1 MKIKTFLLILA
12 YTCMAVSASAGN
24 GKTYEQLWNEVKSVE
39 KSDLP
44 RNGIKL
50 CDEIYAKANA
60 ENNGQQMLKAFLHR
74 MDLRS
79 RIDNDSIEVDIS
91 FLKNWQQR
99 EKRPVMESVLS
110 YLLAKYQSSNNNNND
125 DSLKLAYIRESLK
138 YRDDLAST
146 ISTTSWQELITKG
159 SKSDYFAHDMYNL
172 MVHSNIELLYNHNAD
187 TQRFANDIYH
197 KAITFYSGH
206 NNRDGELVLILDS
219 LNYASSQGLN
229 NDSYHDRLNLLKK
242 EFADS
247 PVCAQVYLE
256 LANKLMNSKNYI
268 GALDLLNEAISK
280 YPSYTNINELKNEIT
295 TIKRPETRISGI
307 PNILYPGDQLKI
319 TATYRNIS
327 ELQLNNKDINVSND
341 NKHIKCN
348 TYKFALK
355 TNNDYSQNDTALT
368 LPALSLGKFSLS
380 AKGSDDNADIN
391 VTRLFVLNRK
401 IEDNNQIV
409 VLDGKTGY
417 PVKDAKVNIV
427 YGNDDKENTV
437 ATYTTDVDGICS
449 FTLTD
454 KNKNYFA
461 KVSKG
466 DDKAFPKISLGYYYG
481 YYYNI
486 NKSKGESTTMQ
497 LFTDRAVYR
506 PGQTIQVKGVAYTQT
521 GDDAVVCPGKPCNVR
536 LHDNNGKIIAENK
549 VTTNDFGSFSTQ
561 FTLPANILNG
571 GCFIDADEK
580 GVTTI
585 RVEEYKRPTFEVKIN
600 EYKQA
605 YKMGESVHLA
615 GTAKTYSGLAM
626 ENDSVKYKVTRS
638 ARVLWWWRQ
647 GNQSDVE
654 TQTGYAHI
662 LKDGSFD
669 LPVTLVPDSTYDMY
683 DYTVAASVT
692 DVNGETEKA
701 EYTLSAG
708 KKSVML
714 STDIPDEVDV
724 DSVIEGKFIAT
735 NLQNNEVAETIKAR
749 LLHSGKEVWN
759 DDRIPSNTT
768 VSLKKWKSLKP
779 GKYILQ
785 ISDSISDK
793 PLEKALVIF
802 SEYSSVMPV
811 DTVVWCKQ
819 LTKEFP
825 KDGKPATILYG
836 TSHPSTYVICS
847 VFNNGK
853 LLESKHITLNNEMH
867 SFNYTYDDK
876 YGEGIFV
883 QFCFVVDEK
892 SYQNGFTITKPL
904 PDKSLSLKWSRF
916 RDKLQP
922 GKKETWSLT
931 ILNNKK
937 APANAEMMAV
947 LYDASLDAFERYSP
961 NNKIYYSRYVPE
973 CTWNELYLE
982 PRSFWLSYPQNKTL
996 PQNYLYDRFN
1006 FKSNYIIG
1014 SPFGNNIL
1022 NEVVTIGYG
1031 TKSMSAAVPRMAKQT
1046 SRTSFVS
1053 EDKKNIMIRGT
1064 RSTESSYP
1072 EQPAPTISTQSLR
1085 SNFNETAFFYPQLRT
1100 DADGNIT
1107 FSFTMPESLTRWNFI
1122 GLAHTKDMQIG
1133 SISGSTVT
1141 AKDFMITPNLPR
1153 FVRVGD
1159 KASISARIN
1168 NTGNTEV
1175 EGKATM
1181 QLFNPENDEV
1191 ISTQTVSFDA
1201 PKQNET
1207 SVAFSFNPTE
1217 RYPLLGVK
1225 IIAEGGNFSDG
1236 EQHLLPVLSN
1246 KEYVTETVPMF
1257 VRGRQTKT
1265 FDISSLFNHHSQTAT
1280 QRKMMVECTSN
1291 PAWYAVQA
1299 LPTLSNPSYDDAI
1312 SWGTAWYANSLATYI
1327 ANSNPRIKQ
1336 IFDAWHAEGTDSKTL
1351 WSKLQKDEDVKNIL
1365 LDESPWVAEANSQ
1378 QEQQQ
1383 RVATLFD
1390 VNNMT
1395 YQLAHS
1401 INKLKQLQQYD
1412 GGWAWFPGMKS
1423 GLYTTMYIVKLMSRY
1438 NQLTGNSDA
1447 TTSDM
1452 IRNGMAFIHKNI
1464 KKEYDECIKD
1474 KVKPWLGDT
1483 QIEYLYLCALNGNDI
1498 PQNAHDAYDY
1508 YIKSAE
1514 KSSPNLT
1521 MLGKTVV
1528 SYVMKSAHKDKIAAT
1543 MIESL
1548 RQYAVRTEDGGAFYN
1563 PSADH
1568 YSWWGNPLA
1577 TQSAAIE
1584 AFSKVAHDST
1594 FVDELQIALLK
1605 RKQAQSWG
1613 NTVSTANAVYA
1624 LLCNGNNMLAN
1635 NGKCTLTLKGN
1646 SVNETI
1652 QPEKQETGTGYYR
1665 TEITDEKARDN
1676 ATSIK
1681 FEKEDAGIAWG
1692 AVYGG
1697 SLENIGKF
1705 ANSGNALTVTKTYL
1719 LNGKPLSEW
1728 HVGDRITTHLTI
1740 HVDRDM
1746 DYVQINDER
1755 PACAEPGIVTS
1766 GYRWS
1771 NGIGYYQCFKDAST
1785 RIFMDRLRKGTY
1797 TIDYDCTIDRT
1808 GSYQS
1813 GLTTLQSA
1821 YAPEFAAHSTSTVIS
1836 VK

>member
-12 YTCMAVSASAGN
+12 CTCVTISASAGN
-24 GKTYEQLWNEVKSVE
+24 NKTYEQLWNKVKSAE

-44 RNGIKL
+44 RDGIKL
-50 CDEIYAKANA
+50 CDEIYAKANT
-60 ENNGQQMLKAFLHR
+60 ENNGQQMLKAFLRR
-74 MDLRS
+74 MYLRKK
-79 RIDNDSIEVDIS
+79 IDNDSIEVDINS
-91 FLKNWQQR
+91 LKNWQQR
-99 EKRPVMESVLS
+99 EKRPIMKSVLS
-110 YLLAKYQSSNNNNND
+110 YLLAKYQGSNNNNN

-138 YRDDLAST
+138 DRDDLAST
-146 ISTTSWQELITKG
+146 TSTASWQEMITKG
-159 SKSDYFAHDMYNL
+159 SKSDYFAHDMYHL
-172 MVHSNIELLYNHNAD
+172 MVHSDIELLYNHNANI
-187 TQRFANDIYH
+187 QRFANDIYH
-197 KAITFYSGH
+197 KAITYYSGH

-219 LNYASSQGLN
+219 LNYARSQGLN
-229 NDSYHDRLNLLKK
+229 NDSYYDGLKLLKN
-242 EFADS
+242 EFTDS
-247 PVCAQVYLE
+247 PVCAQIYLE
-256 LANKLMNSKNYI
+256 LANKLINSKNNK
-268 GALDLLNEAISK
+268 GALDLLNEAVSK
-280 YPSYTNINELKNEIT
+280 YPSYKNINEIKNEIT
-295 TIKRPETRISGI
+295 TIKRPKALISGI
-307 PNILYPGDQLKI
+307 PNVLYPGDPLKI
-319 TATYRNIS
+319 TVTYSNIS
-327 ELQLNNKDINVSND
+327 ELQLNNEDINDSND
-341 NKHIKCN
+341 NKPIKSN

-355 TNNDYSQNDTALT
+355 TNNNYSQNDTTLT
-368 LPALSLGKFSLS
+368 MPALGLGRYSLS
-380 AKGSDDNADIN
+380 AKGSYDNADIN

-401 IEDNNQIV
+401 IEDKNQIV

-417 PVKDAKVNIV
+417 PVKDAKVDIV
-427 YGNDDKENTV
+427 YGNDDKENVVT
-437 ATYTTDVDGICS
+437 AYTTDVDGTCS
-449 FTLTD
+449 FALPD

-466 DDKAFPKISLGYYYG
+466 NDKAFPKISLGYYYG

-486 NKSKGESTTMQ
+486 NDPKVENTTIQ
-497 LFTDRAVYR
+497 LFTDRAIYR
-506 PGQTIQVKGVAYTQT
+506 PGQTIQVNGVEYTQT
-521 GDDAVVCPGKPCNVR
+521 GDDAVVCPGKQCNVT
-536 LHDNNGKIIAENK
+536 LHDNNGKVIAENK

-561 FTLPANILNG
+561 FILPANILNG

-580 GVTTI
+580 GATTI

-605 YKMGESVHLA
+605 YKMGETVHLI

-626 ENDSVKYKVTRS
+626 ENDSVKYTVTRS
-638 ARVLWWWRQ
+638 PRVLWWWRQ
-647 GNQSDVE
+647 NNRSDVE

-662 LKDGSFD
+662 LKDGSFN
-669 LPVTLVPDSTYDMY
+669 LPVTLVPDSIYDMY
-683 DYTVAASVT
+683 DYTIAASVT

-701 EYTLSAG
+701 GYTLYAG

-714 STDIPDEVDV
+714 STDIADEVDV
-724 DSVIEGKFIAT
+724 DSIIECKFIAT

-749 LLHSGKEVWN
+749 LLHNGKEVWN
-759 DDRIPSNTT
+759 DNRIQSNTT
-768 VSLKKWKSLKP
+768 ISLKKWKSLKP
-779 GKYILQ
+779 GKYMLQ
-785 ISDSISDK
+785 ISDSTTEK
-793 PLEKALVIF
+793 PLEKTLVIF
-802 SEYSSVMPV
+802 SEHSSAMPV
-811 DTVVWCKQ
+811 DTIVWCKQ

-836 TSHPSTYVICS
+836 TSHPDTYVICS
-847 VFNNGK
+847 VFGNGK
-853 LLESKHITLNNEMH
+853 LLESKHIVLNNEMH
-867 SFNYTYDDK
+867 SFNYAYDEK
-876 YGEGIFV
+876 YGNGIFV
-883 QFCFVVDEK
+883 QFCFVVGEK
-892 SYQNGFTITKPL
+892 SYQTGFTITKPL

-947 LYDASLDAFERYSP
+947 LYDASLDAFQRYSP
-961 NNKIYYSRYVPE
+961 KNDIYYQRYVPE

-982 PRSFWLSYPQNKTL
+982 PNSFWLSSPPIKTL
-996 PQNYLYDRFN
+996 PQNYLYDRFD
-1006 FKSNYIIG
+1006 FKYPYMMISL
-1014 SPFGNNIL
+1014 FGDNIL
-1022 NEVVTIGYG
+1022 NETVTKAYNITG
-1031 TKSMSAAVPRMAKQT
+1031 SVAVPKMAKGT
-1046 SRTSFVS
+1046 IRMSLADR
-1053 EDKKNIMIRGT
+1053 NIMIRGT
-1064 RSTESSYP
+1064 RSYESSYQ
-1072 EQPAPTISTQSLR
+1072 EEPAPTIPIQNLR
-1085 SNFNETAFFYPQLRT
+1085 SNFNETAFFYPQLTT

-1122 GLAHTKDMQIG
+1122 GLAHTKDMQTG

-1141 AKDFMITPNLPR
+1141 AKDFMITPNMPR

-1159 KASISARIN
+1159 KASIGARIN
-1168 NTGNTEV
+1168 NNGNTEV
-1175 EGKATM
+1175 EGKVTM

-1191 ISTQTVSFDA
+1191 ISTQTVQFDV
-1201 PKQNET
+1201 PKQGET
-1207 SVAFSFNPTE
+1207 PVAFSFDPTE
-1217 RYPLLGVK
+1217 KYPLLGVK

-1236 EQHLLPVLSN
+1236 EQHLLPVLSD
-1246 KEYVTETVPMF
+1246 KEYVTETLPMF
-1257 VRGRQTKT
+1257 VRGNQTKT
-1265 FDISSLFNHHSQTAT
+1265 FDINSLFNHHSQTAT
-1280 QRKMMVECTSN
+1280 QRKMVVECTNN
-1291 PAWYAVQA
+1291 PAWYAIQA
-1299 LPTLSNPSYDDAI
+1299 LPTLNNPSDDDAI
-1312 SWGTAWYANSLATYI
+1312 SWGAAWYANSLATYI

-1336 IFDAWHAEGTDSKTL
+1336 IFDTWRAEGTDSKTL
-1351 WSKLQKDEDVKNIL
+1351 WSKLQKNEDVKNIL
-1365 LDESPWVAEANSQ
+1365 LNESPWIADANSQ

-1383 RVATLFD
+1383 RLSTLFD

-1395 YQLAHS
+1395 YQLANC

-1438 NQLTGNSDA
+1438 NRLTGNVDA

-1452 IRNGMAFIHKNI
+1452 MRKGMAFIHNNI
-1464 KKEYDECIKD
+1464 KAEYDECIK
-1474 KVKPWLGDT
+1474 KKIKPWLGDT
-1483 QIEYLYLCALNGNDI
+1483 QIEYLYLCTLNGNDI
-1498 PQNAHDAYDY
+1498 PQNAHYAYEY

-1514 KSSPNLT
+1514 KSSHKLT
-1521 MLGKTVV
+1521 MLGKAVM

-1584 AFSKVAHDST
+1584 AFSKVAHDSA

-1613 NTVSTANAVYA
+1613 NSVSTANAVYA
-1624 LLCNGNNMLAN
+1624 LICNGNNMLGDS
-1635 NGKCTLTLKGN
+1635 GKCTLTLKGN

-1652 QPEKQETGTGYYR
+1652 RPEKQEAGTGYYR

-1676 ATSIK
+1676 ATNIK

-1692 AVYGG
+1692 AVYGS
-1697 SLENIGKF
+1697 SLESIGNF
-1705 ANSGNALTVTKTYL
+1705 VNSGNALTVTKTYL
-1719 LNGKPLSEW
+1719 LNGKPTSEW

-1755 PACAEPGIVTS
+1755 PACSEPGIVNS

-1771 NGIGYYQCFKDAST
+1771 NGIGYYQSFKDAST
-1785 RIFMDRLRKGTY
+1785 RIFIDRLQKGTY
-1797 TIDYDCTIDRT
+1797 TINYDCTIDRT
-1808 GSYQS
+1808 GNYQS

-1821 YAPEFAAHSTSTVIS
+1821 YAPEFAAHSTSTVIR